1 MGKITFIN
9 KTDSV
14 LAVEWQSGRVEI
26 EPRCKQAIEAE
37 KDLTV
42 RVYKKNPTSRL
53 CFARCLS
60 RESVKDAWRFGPIAL
75 IGFDSFLKATGGNE
89 RIEITEKTHSTLFS
103 LFSLLYFNGGYAEHY
118 DYHGSADR
126 KKIKLL
132 SALCLLPL
140 AIISA
145 VLLIACVYGLITEF
159 SFESF
164 MLLLLCSVPTVI
176 TAAMI
181 KSINRFINFKK
192 HFPKNIKES
201 KEAEI
206 LSDNGKTVK
215 YSISKE

>member
-1 MGKITFIN
+1 M
-9 KTDSV
+9 
-14 LAVEWQSGRVEI
+14 
-26 EPRCKQAIEAE
+26 
-37 KDLTV
+37 
-42 RVYKKNPTSRL
+42 
-53 CFARCLS
+53 
-60 RESVKDAWRFGPIAL
+60 
-75 IGFDSFLKATGGNE
+75 
-89 RIEITEKTHSTLFS
+89 
-103 LFSLLYFNGGYAEHY
+103 
-118 DYHGSADR
+118 

-181 KSINRFINFKK
+181 RSINRFINFKK
-192 HFPKNIKES
+192 HFPQNIKEA
-201 KEAEI
+201 KETQI
-206 LSDNGKTVK
+206 LSDNGKTDK